1 MLTNLA
7 KLGTVLLQH
16 FFLEYGLAHHKHTD
30 DVLLTA
36 LQALLQNPSPAVIA
50 REVTFCQAPLNAK
63 KTFVIIDFRFHSASP
78 LHMGYAV
85 LRKYMDSWGEALGP
99 KPSGPLVRK
108 ALRR

>member
-1 MLTNLA
+1 M
-7 KLGTVLLQH
+7 GTVLLQQ
-16 FFLEYGLAHHKHTD
+16 FLEYGLAHHKQTD
-30 DVLLTA
+30 EVLLTA
-36 LQALLQNPSPAVIA
+36 LHALLQNPSPAVIA
-50 REVTFCQAPLNAK
+50 REVTFCQARLNAK
-63 KTFVIIDFRFHSASP
+63 KTFVIVDFRLHSASH